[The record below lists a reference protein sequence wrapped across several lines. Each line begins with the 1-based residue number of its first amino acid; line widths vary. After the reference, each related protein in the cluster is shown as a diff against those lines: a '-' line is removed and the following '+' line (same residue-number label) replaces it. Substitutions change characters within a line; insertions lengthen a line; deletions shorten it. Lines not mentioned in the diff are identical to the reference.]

1 MSVFVKICGLSDERH
16 VDVAI
21 EAGADAIGFVF
32 ADSPRRVTPTRA
44 REIAANVPGDIRRV
58 AVMLH
63 PADEDW
69 QRVLDAFG
77 PDILQTDADDFANL
91 RVPGSVERWPVYRQG
106 VPGPDTDDTYIY
118 EGARSGRGEAVDWH
132 AAAIVA
138 KRGRMILAGGL
149 GPGNVADAVA
159 TVRPFGVD
167 VSSGVETSPGKK
179 DSKLIRDFITA
190 VRAAET

>member
-16 VDVAI
+16 VGVAI

-32 ADSPRRVTPTRA
+32 ADSPRRVTPAQA

-63 PADEDW
+63 PADEEW
-69 QRVLDAFG
+69 QRVLDAFE
-77 PDILQTDADDFANL
+77 PDILQTDADDFVNL

-106 VPGPDTDDTYIY
+106 APDPGTDGTYIY
-118 EGARSGRGEAVDWH
+118 EGARSGRGETVDWH
-132 AAAIVA
+132 AAATVA
-138 KRGRMILAGGL
+138 RRGRMILAGGL
-149 GPGNVADAVA
+149 GPGNVADAVT